1 MLSAGKSH
9 ELYLN
14 KDVGICW
21 ECLDFS
27 SNMLDPKLALH
38 EASLLPQETFEKHT
52 AVMRATITITPQR
65 EGSD

>member
-1 MLSAGKSH
+1 MLSAGKAH

-27 SNMLDPKLALH
+27 SNLLDPKLALH
-38 EASLLPQETFEKHT
+38 EAASLPQETFEKRT
-52 AVMRATITITPQR
+52 AVMRATITIAPQR
-65 EGSD
+65 KGSD

>member
-1 MLSAGKSH
+1 MLSAGKMH

-14 KDVGICW
+14 KDVEICW

-27 SNMLDPKLALH
+27 SDRLDPKLALH
-38 EASLLPQETFEKHT
+38 AAALLPQETFEKHT
-52 AVMRATITITPQR
+52 AVMRATITIAPQR